1 MKTPKITP
9 FLWFEKD
16 AEQAAKYYCSIFKN
30 ATINAVNP
38 LVVSL
43 EIEGQNLLL
52 LNGGPKFKLDE
63 AFSLSI
69 SCDTQEEID
78 YYWEKLSEGG
88 REDMC
93 GWLRDK
99 YGLSWQVVPSVLPQ
113 LMNNPERAD
122 RVIQSFLKMRK
133 FDIQA
138 LLNA

>member
-16 AEQAAKYYCSIFKN
+16 AEHAAKYYCSIFKN

-99 YGLSWQVVPSVLPQ
+99 YGLSWQVVPAVLPE

>member
-1 MKTPKITP
+1 MKAPKITP
-9 FLWFEKD
+9 FLWFDKD
-16 AEQAAKYYCSIFKN
+16 AEAAANYYCSIFQN
-30 ATINAVNP
+30 AKINSVNP

-69 SCDTQEEID
+69 SCETQEEID

-99 YGLSWQVVPSVLPQ
+99 YGLSWQVVPAVLPQ

-122 RVIQSFLKMRK
+122 RVIHSFLKMRK
-133 FDIQA
+133 FDIQT